1 MTHGYG
7 SVITSAGK
15 TDKEGN
21 LENIQKEFGNTK
33 NSPISIS
40 EPRIYFGMETKDAVV
55 INPNS
60 ENEFDYLDLE
70 TGNEQTYT
78 YTGDAGLVLNF
89 FDRIILGIKE
99 GDLKLA
105 FSGSVET
112 Y

>member
-1 MTHGYG
+1 
-7 SVITSAGK
+7 
-15 TDKEGN
+15 
-21 LENIQKEFGNTK
+21 
-33 NSPISIS
+33 
-40 EPRIYFGMETKDAVV
+40 METKDAVV

-105 FSGSVET
+105 FSGSVNDESRIIT
-112 Y
+112 NRNILDRAKQSCHI